1 MSAIEIRHCPFCG
14 KAGELQFNQRV
25 AAYYVRCSS
34 CRCRTRMDEIKER
47 AVMAWNRRDDGTVHG
62 GT

>member
-1 MSAIEIRHCPFCG
+1 MSAIEIKHCPFCG
-14 KAGELQFNQRV
+14 KPGELQFNQRV

-47 AVMAWNRRDDGTVHG
+47 AVMAWNKRIG
-62 GT
+62 GEHEG